1 MLTDTP
7 IKPQGKSALE
17 WIESQLPQ
25 TIETR
30 LWLEEHLWL
39 YGVLKSE
46 LNVGPVFRF
55 PDLISACVSLVFAR
69 PDATVQIF
77 NFLGTNLVTRPR
89 EAIRRRESLWRQQY
103 ELLLDLQRSPA
114 NRHPNPKFQL
124 DHLTTACVA
133 LCRLA
138 DDSGRLVLH
147 QARINM
153 AERATQKRSDPQ
165 GDLTG

>member
-1 MLTDTP
+1 MLTAAP
-7 IKPQGKSALE
+7 IKPQDSSRLD
-17 WIESQLPQ
+17 WIENQLPE

-30 LWLEEHLWL
+30 LWLEEYLWL
-39 YGVLKSE
+39 YGLLKSE

-69 PDATVQIF
+69 PGATTQIF
-77 NFLGTNLVTRPR
+77 TFLATEVVARPLD
-89 EAIRRRESLWRQQY
+89 AIRRRESLWRQQY

-165 GDLTG
+165 SDPTG

>member
-1 MLTDTP
+1 MLTAAP
-7 IKPQGKSALE
+7 IKPQSNSSLD
-17 WIESQLPQ
+17 WIESQLPK

-69 PDATVQIF
+69 PDATTQIF
-77 NFLGTNLVTRPR
+77 NFLGTELVTRPR

-153 AERATQKRSDPQ
+153 AERATQKRSDSRSDP
-165 GDLTG
+165 TG

>member
-7 IKPQGKSALE
+7 IRPQSNSTLE
-17 WIESQLPQ
+17 WIESQLSE

-69 PDATVQIF
+69 PDATSQIF
-77 NFLGTNLVTRPR
+77 NFLGMTLVARPR

-153 AERATQKRSDPQ
+153 AERATQKRSAPQ